1 MCSSDLADSR
11 GGQGIMLSDI
21 SEHLAN
27 VDIIISSTASPLPIL
42 GKGAVE
48 RALKKR
54 KHRPY
59 FMVDIAVPR
68 DIEPEVGSLA
78 DVYLYT
84 VDDLRQVIEENVR
97 SREGAAREAEN
108 MVADGVQQF
117 LSQLRA
123 LDAVSTL
130 KQFRQRAEAL
140 RDGETEKAI
149 RALRNG
155 ADPETVMRSMARGLT
170 NKLLH
175 EPSIQ
180 VRKATTEGRTEVTQW
195 LRELHQL
202 DVLDA
207 DAPITPEKL

>member
-1 MCSSDLADSR
+1 
-11 GGQGIMLSDI
+11 ML
-21 SEHLAN
+21 
-27 VDIIISSTASPLPIL
+27 
-42 GKGAVE
+42 
-48 RALKKR
+48 
-54 KHRPY
+54 
-59 FMVDIAVPR
+59 F
-68 DIEPEVGSLA
+68 
-78 DVYLYT
+78 
-84 VDDLRQVIEENVR
+84 R
-97 SREGAAREAEN
+97 S
-108 MVADGVQQF
+108 
-117 LSQLRA
+117 A

-130 KQFRQRAEAL
+130 KQFRQRAESL
-140 RDGETEKAI
+140 RDAETEKAI

-207 DAPITPEKL
+207 DAPITPEKI

>member
-1 MCSSDLADSR
+1 M
-11 GGQGIMLSDI
+11 
-21 SEHLAN
+21 
-27 VDIIISSTASPLPIL
+27 
-42 GKGAVE
+42 
-48 RALKKR
+48 
-54 KHRPY
+54 
-59 FMVDIAVPR
+59 
-68 DIEPEVGSLA
+68 
-78 DVYLYT
+78 
-84 VDDLRQVIEENVR
+84 RQVIEENVR

>member
-1 MCSSDLADSR
+1 
-11 GGQGIMLSDI
+11 
-21 SEHLAN
+21 
-27 VDIIISSTASPLPIL
+27 
-42 GKGAVE
+42 
-48 RALKKR
+48 
-54 KHRPY
+54 
-59 FMVDIAVPR
+59 MVDIAVPR

-78 DVYLYT
+78 DVFLYT
-84 VDDLRQVIEENVR
+84 VDDLRQVIEESVR

-108 MVADGVQQF
+108 LVADGVNQF

-130 KQFRQRAEAL
+130 KQFRQRAEKL
-140 RDGETEKAI
+140 RDAETEKAL

-155 ADPETVMRSMARGLT
+155 ADPETILRSMARGLT

-202 DVLDA
+202 DAVEA
-207 DAPITPEKL
+207 DEPIIPEKL